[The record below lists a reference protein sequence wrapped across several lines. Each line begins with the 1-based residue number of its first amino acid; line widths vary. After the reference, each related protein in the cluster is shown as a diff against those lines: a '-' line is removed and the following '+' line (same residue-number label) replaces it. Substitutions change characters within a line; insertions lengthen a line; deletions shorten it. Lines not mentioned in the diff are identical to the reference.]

1 MPSLLAT
8 LQNVLRDAGL
18 HVDVKSW
25 IAIYSLIWARFISTF
40 ALVPFIGGPS
50 VPGQVRVG
58 LSAILAA
65 VLLPHLSSGSGA
77 VPESAL
83 FYLALLAKE
92 LIVGALIG
100 MLAQMVFY
108 GVQLAGILIDTQ
120 RGMNQITYLAPQ
132 LPGHVSALGN
142 LKFQASLVLFLALQG
157 HLIFIRA
164 LANSFTFVPL
174 LSMPHVRVGLAALSD
189 QVARISANAILVG
202 AELAAPA
209 VLAIFLIDL
218 SFGCIGKVASQIR
231 IHTDANTA
239 KSWLGLALFLFA
251 SAFLLGQLPK
261 YFAGMLHSI
270 EQVTKSLG

>member
-1 MPSLLAT
+1 MSLLST

-18 HVDVKSW
+18 HVDVRSW
-25 IAIYSLIWARFISTF
+25 IAIYGLIWARLLSTF
-40 ALVPFIGGPS
+40 TLVPFIGGPS
-50 VPGQVRVG
+50 VPGQIRVG
-58 LSAILAA
+58 LAAMLAA
-65 VLLPHLSSGSGA
+65 VLFPHLSSGSGA
-77 VPESAL
+77 VPASAW
-83 FYLALLAKE
+83 FYLALIAKE

-100 MLAQMVFY
+100 LLAQMVFY

-174 LSMPHVRVGLAALSD
+174 LSMPHLHVGLAALSD

-209 VLAIFLIDL
+209 VLAILLIDL

-231 IHTDANTA
+231 INTDANTA

-251 SAFLLGQLPK
+251 SAFLLGQLPT

-270 EQVTKSLG
+270 EEVTRSLG